1 MRFRMKPAVILCCLA
16 AFAGMLRAGDT
27 PIIEEHFFIDGKER
41 KIGRSLDGL
50 PIGSTETEIVPSS
63 LNWSVAGAGNDGIS
77 LAIRGKDST
86 GPGIALVKDFPSPQN
101 VVLGAEIPDLA
112 GYSSLTLDVT
122 ASVFDTE
129 SMRFGFSSK
138 PPAGFD
144 EDPGDAVFIEST
156 LKEVSLVVIQGGKR
170 TVLQSV
176 PWTPPKGVVN
186 STYRLTAASGMV
198 GLTVNEDLGK
208 GAVAIEP
215 APLGFPFAPQSV
227 QMEAVNAGILH
238 GNFPRLAA
246 VKLSGALK
254 P

>member
-1 MRFRMKPAVILCCLA
+1 
-16 AFAGMLRAGDT
+16 MLRAGDT

-41 KIGRSLDGL
+41 KSGRSLDGL
-50 PIGSTETEIVPSS
+50 PIGSTETEIVPSA
-63 LNWSVAGAGNDGIS
+63 LNWSVAGAGKNGIS
-77 LAIRGKDST
+77 LAIRGQDST

-101 VVLGAEIPDLA
+101 VVLGAEIPDLD

-176 PWTPPKGVVN
+176 PWTPPKGVVD
-186 STYRLTAASGMV
+186 STYRLTYDAVSGTV

-208 GAVAIEP
+208 GAVAIDP
-215 APLGFPFAPQSV
+215 VSLGFPFVSQSM
-227 QMEAVNAGILH
+227 QFEAVNAGILH